1 MDSKA
6 KVGGMSAAARYVAFR
21 LGGRLYTYEMP
32 SLETAS
38 DPLDWVEFDTEGDM
52 RLYFLLVGGVGPA
65 RITDFDSCASPQAR
79 GLLLVQR
86 DVMRMEGRITK
97 WAQP

>member
-1 MDSKA
+1 
-6 KVGGMSAAARYVAFR
+6 MSIATRYVAFR
-21 LGGRLYTYEMP
+21 LGGKLYTYAMP

-38 DPLDWVEFDTEGDM
+38 DPLDWVEFDTEEDM

-65 RITDFDSCASPQAR
+65 RITDFDSCASPQTR

-86 DVMRMEGRITK
+86 DALRIGGRVTK